1 MDHIASRPSTP
12 SGRFTGLVLWQPEI
26 AAPPRLVAPA
36 RRVAIA
42 EPAWRPEA
50 VQAQVEASRALL
62 EPLAVAREALGAAAA
77 LPGRR
82 AGLGNERER
91 VAAVI
96 ETYRVKTALDDG
108 LRGTLRRMSGFLEGR
123 GLR

>member
-1 MDHIASRPSTP
+1 MDHIASRPSTSP
-12 SGRFTGLVLWQPEI
+12 SRATGVVLWQPEI
-26 AAPPRLVAPA
+26 AAPARLVAPA
-36 RRVAIA
+36 RRVVIA

-50 VQAQVEASRALL
+50 VQAQVEASRSLL
-62 EPLAVAREALGAAAA
+62 EPLAAAREALGAAAA

-82 AGLGNERER
+82 AALGNERER

-96 ETYRVKTALDDG
+96 ETYRVKTALEDA